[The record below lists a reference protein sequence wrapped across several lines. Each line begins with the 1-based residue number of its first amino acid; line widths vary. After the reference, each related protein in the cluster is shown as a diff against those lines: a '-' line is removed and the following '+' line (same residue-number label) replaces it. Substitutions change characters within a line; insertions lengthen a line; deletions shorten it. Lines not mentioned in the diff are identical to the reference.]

1 MIKIANNLKYMVLK
15 QAAAEAAKFV
25 NHATDGSLALSPE
38 GEYPQSYAFD
48 EDVAATVAK
57 LEGSVGPT
65 DTLSSALTPR
75 EWSMFANT
83 AAGQHNNDPR
93 MPTKTKTF
101 GAYGPTSQVDR
112 NTGMPAPMRTGNRK
126 PNDRPVYGAPF
137 GFGSMYNMTR
147 DQIDAI

>member
-1 MIKIANNLKYMVLK
+1 MLAK

-48 EDVAATVAK
+48 EDAMAIADKLKPLGVDATPS
-57 LEGSVGPT
+57 SV
-65 DTLSSALTPR
+65 LTPR
-75 EWSMFANT
+75 EWSMFAN
-83 AAGQHNNDPR
+83 R
-93 MPTKTKTF
+93 MTGMENQRGKEIKTF

-112 NTGMPAPMRTGNRK
+112 DTGRPSPIPTGNRK

-147 DQIDAI
+147 DQIGGK